1 MLIVSDNERLS
12 MMMLMLM
19 GDWPLPCT
27 NSPAAQGF
35 WTTYMVWDSADLLRK
50 VEGWLVHKKRFT
62 RRGSRG
68 EVHEKIHDGACQPA
82 DDG

>member
-19 GDWPLPCT
+19 EDWPLLCT

-50 VEGWLVHKKRFT
+50 VEGRLVHEKRFT
-62 RRGSRG
+62 RRGSR
-68 EVHEKIHDGACQPA
+68 EDPRWSLSTS
-82 DDG
+82 